1 MSGTTTDPGGAVHP
15 AGAAPSGTAGATGT
29 AGAATGGDP
38 LAALRAAAKA
48 RTEARA
54 ASRAAHAARRTE
66 NARPKRS
73 ADELRAIVERG
84 QRELHGRGTP
94 GAPDS
99 DHPEATA
106 EQVVAWAVREFG
118 DSIAVACSMA
128 DAVLPHVVAQ
138 QAPWVD
144 VLFLETG
151 YHFPET
157 SGTRDAVEQQMEVTI
172 VDVLPQ
178 LTVAQQDEA
187 HGKDLWSRDPAA
199 CCAMRKVE
207 PLTRTLGEYEVWVT
221 GVRRDEAPTRT
232 NTPLVTWDE
241 KNGLVKINP
250 LAAWSF
256 DDLLG
261 YAADHQVILNPLL
274 NDGYPSIGCAPCTRR
289 VAPGEDPRA
298 GRWAGLDKT
307 ECGLHV

>member
-1 MSGTTTDPGGAVHP
+1 MSGTTTT
-15 AGAAPSGTAGATGT
+15 PSGALDATGATPSGIPV
-29 AGAATGGDP
+29 ATGNDP

-54 ASRAAHAARRTE
+54 ASKAAHAARRAQD
-66 NARPKRS
+66 ARPKRS

-84 QRELHGRGTP
+84 QAELHGRGTP
-94 GAPDS
+94 GVVDS

-157 SGTRDAVEQQMEVTI
+157 PGTRDAVEQQMEVTI

-178 LTVAQQDEA
+178 LTVAQQDAA

-207 PLTRTLGEYEVWVT
+207 PLTRTLGGYEVWVT

-232 NTPLVTWDE
+232 STPLVTWDE

-261 YAADHQVILNPLL
+261 YAADHQVVLNPLL

-298 GRWAGLDKT
+298 GRWSGLDKT

>member
-1 MSGTTTDPGGAVHP
+1 MSGTTTAPGDALDA
-15 AGAAPSGTAGATGT
+15 AGAAPSGTPLAT
-29 AGAATGGDP
+29 TGNDP

-54 ASRAAHAARRTE
+54 TSKAAHAARRARD
-66 NARPKRS
+66 ARPKRS

-84 QRELHGRGTP
+84 QAELHGSGL
-94 GAPDS
+94 GAAD
-99 DHPEATA
+99 EATA
-106 EQVVAWAVREFG
+106 EQVVAWAVREFSG
-118 DSIAVACSMA
+118 SIAVACSMA

-157 SGTRDAVEQQMEVTI
+157 TGTRDAVEQQMEVTI
-172 VDVLPQ
+172 VDVLPR

-232 NTPLVTWDE
+232 STPLVTWDE

-261 YAADHQVILNPLL
+261 YAAQHQVVLNPLL

-298 GRWAGLDKT
+298 GRWSGLDKT